1 MTAGKKNELGF
12 QFMPV
17 GEAAEHL
24 GISRLRLRQAIAKGL
39 VPARRDNEGRM
50 RVDLSAA
57 PDDLSDRA
65 AAPDADPAA
74 LVDSLFDEVEELQSL
89 LCSRNADATRMET
102 LLARQADALD
112 RAGEALEASEKNSV
126 RFAELLEGA
135 FALLKAQTE
144 LREAGADAAGLTK
157 LDEMLD
163 RSFGL
168 LDGMA
173 DELHTSREDS
183 ARLAALLARAMTLAE
198 TTDAESQGNVAGLTQ
213 ATDKAMDLLE
223 RACGETE
230 ESRRAS
236 QQLSG
241 LLTRAMDAGA
251 RMERTLEERDAV
263 IREKDGLVEKLLSM
277 SERAL
282 GLASNDRP
290 RRRRGPWAWLRGRG
304 SGI

>member
-1 MTAGKKNELGF
+1 LTAGKKNELSF

-17 GEAAEHL
+17 GEAAAHL
-24 GISRLRLRQAIAKGL
+24 GISRLRLREAIARGV

-57 PDDLSDRA
+57 PEDLSGGA
-65 AAPDADPAA
+65 AEPDVDPAA
-74 LVDSLFDEVEELQSL
+74 LLDSLFDEVEELQAQLGTRDDEIS
-89 LCSRNADATRMET
+89 RMET
-102 LLARQADALD
+102 LLGRQAEALD

-144 LREAGADAAGLTK
+144 LREAGADAADLSK
-157 LDEMLD
+157 LDAMLA

-173 DELHTSREDS
+173 DELQTSREDN

-198 TTDAESQGNVAGLTQ
+198 TTDTVSRTEVAGLTQ
-213 ATDKAMDLLE
+213 AADKAMALLE
-223 RACGETE
+223 RACAEGEE
-230 ESRRAS
+230 NRRAS
-236 QQLSG
+236 QELSG
-241 LLTRAMDAGA
+241 LLTRALDAGT
-251 RMERTLEERDAV
+251 RLERTLEERDAA
-263 IREKDGLVEKLLSM
+263 IREKEGLVEKLLSM

-282 GLASNDRP
+282 GLASDDRAP
-290 RRRRGPWAWLRGRG
+290 VRRGLWAWLRGRG
-304 SGI
+304 SGV